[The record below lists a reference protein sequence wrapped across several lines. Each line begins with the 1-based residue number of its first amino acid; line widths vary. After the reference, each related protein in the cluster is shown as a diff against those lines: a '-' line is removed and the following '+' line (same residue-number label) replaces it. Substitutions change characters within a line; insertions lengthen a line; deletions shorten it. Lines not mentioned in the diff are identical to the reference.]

1 MGPKSFCF
9 ILTSSREIS
18 SPLSPFLTD
27 HQAFPRDL
35 PQTRLNFLAIQQSV
49 TLPHAGP
56 AARRWEERDMV
67 LVGEVLNLS

>member
-9 ILTSSREIS
+9 ILTSNREIS

-27 HQAFPRDL
+27 HQAFPQDL

-49 TLPHAGP
+49 TLPHARP